1 MKTKNIL
8 TLLIFLCFW
17 NITQIKAASPNGS
30 DCNSPLTAVEGINNS
45 VFNGYWNQYFKY
57 IAPFDGTITVSTVG
71 LTDNYSNFDVYAQSC
86 SGNYIGQIYGS
97 NGISYSFNV
106 FKGDSFLIETYMSS
120 SNGIMPWSLSIV
132 PKIFTVTS
140 GKTCNNAVQVKD
152 GSNSEIG
159 YYNNY
164 RKGQWFKYTPS
175 KDGHIVISSAYNDED
190 YIQIYNQCGGSN
202 LSSGWIWNYSP
213 TDSNSFTYKVNDTT
227 TYYLLVSSDN
237 VYNNYDSSALWNF
250 AFQSSSAANI
260 TAVNFYNDSSY
271 QYVLNSS
278 KIDTIAHTVTAY
290 VSKNTNLND
299 YNNLIFY
306 LSTGASNI
314 SKNGYS
320 LYPYWYMD
328 DDNMNH
334 YYDGEYFNN
343 SPYIYTVTSEDK
355 STSTD
360 WAVSIVNSPNY
371 STGNNFTSFI
381 VGNDTA
387 LIDTIEHTI
396 KASINVS
403 DITSV
408 YTLFT
413 TSQNASVSNS
423 GSTFYSNS
431 YIDYS
436 DTLKLTVT
444 SESGVSQNWKV
455 IVTQTNGS
463 GCNNPIIAKIGT
475 NYGSGKNNYE
485 QYFTYKSSV
494 SGNIA
499 FSTSTADFYMA
510 IDTGK
515 CGSLNQITS
524 NWIYSSNSIIL
535 NADSGKTYTLFT
547 EDLYADSFIISY
559 PSSCDKPII
568 ATLGINKGK
577 GLSEQYFTY
586 NATKSGNI
594 IFSTSDADF
603 IMTIDTG
610 SCGSLY
616 QIFSNWLYNGNS
628 ISLAADS
635 GKTYKLYTK
644 YLSTNS
650 FTISYPSSCDKPI
663 IAADG
668 VNNGKGSTQQYF
680 TYIATKNGNV
690 TFSTTN
696 ADFYMEIDSG
706 SCGSLNYIY
715 GSWVYSTNS
724 ITIPVDS
731 GKVYTLYAEYLNSN
745 SFIISYPESSC
756 DNPTTAING
765 INYGN
770 GLNKQYF
777 TYKAITSGFVTI
789 TSNNN
794 FNTEIDSGRCGSLQY
809 VTDGSAPVGFKTQAG
824 STYTLYTSS
833 LCSNNFTITTSNYIQ
848 KEFTNF
854 QIYNGSKWIY
864 ASIGKGIDTV
874 NNTINI
880 IVGPY
885 DNLTNIYYGFSR
897 LNEGLTTVIANNVA
911 LNSYGYFNFNT
922 PVVLTIVGTDS
933 LKVNYTVTINKRAAS
948 SGNDFLSYFLP
959 TQTGNAIIDPGSHTI
974 EVGISDTSTYIKPYF
989 SLSYKA
995 FATDSS
1001 GNTQT
1006 SGSNSFL
1013 NTQSIDT
1020 VYYNVIAE
1028 DSTVSKWKVIILKG
1042 DTIKSNLANISVFS
1056 LGIINEIDVIDNNSN
1071 TINITLPYGTNRSML
1086 SAGYT
1091 ISSGAK
1097 AFVNDS
1103 LQKSGITIN
1112 NFNSPILY
1120 TVMAQ
1125 DGSTK
1130 EWLVTV
1136 KTGRLSG
1143 TEILK
1148 YSMNGQRSSSIDTT
1162 SKLIHVYFLK
1172 GADITH
1178 LIANFTLSDSATAIL
1193 SSIKQVSGT
1202 SQNDFSSP
1210 VIYTINAEDGIAKQN
1225 WTVTVNLVNKDSSAD
1240 IISYSLP
1247 GQSYSN
1253 INNATHS
1260 INVVFPLGSKISNM
1274 AATFNLSPYATA
1286 DINGIKQISSS
1297 TINDFS
1303 KPVKYKITSEDSTS
1317 TINWTINIAIINAA
1331 AAITS
1336 FQIPGQLSS
1345 SIDSTNRI
1353 ISVSVPYGFDASNLA
1368 STFTI
1373 SEGASAYIGNVQQVS
1388 GTTKNNFS
1396 APVTYSIVAAD
1407 GVTTNDWTVIVVA
1420 GKSNE
1425 ASIIAYAISGQ
1436 VSSDINTTNH
1446 TITVIMPG
1454 GSNIANLIAL
1464 YNLSAGAYVSIG
1476 SNPQISGVSNNNF
1489 SNPVTYNVTAE
1500 DGTTIQDWTVTVSTI
1515 TYINTINGF
1524 EFKIYPNPNTGA
1536 FNVLSS
1542 ENINDARVIVTDMS
1556 GKSIIVKSINL
1567 HSGVPY
1573 LLKLN
1578 VPVGEYS
1585 LQIISGSNKTQQQ
1598 IIIR

>member
-1 MKTKNIL
+1 MRTKNIL
-8 TLLIFLCFW
+8 TLFIFLCFW
-17 NITQIKAASPNGS
+17 NITQIKATSSNGS

-45 VFNGYWNQYFKY
+45 VFNGYWNEYFKY
-57 IAPFDGTITVSTVG
+57 TAPFDGTITVSTIG

-86 SGNYIGQIYGS
+86 SGNYLGQIYGS
-97 NGISYSFNV
+97 NGISFSFNV

-140 GKTCNNAVQVKD
+140 GKTCSNAVQVKN
-152 GSNSEIG
+152 GTNSVIG

-164 RKGQWFKYTPS
+164 RKGQWFKYTPP
-175 KDGHIVISSAYNDED
+175 KDGHIVISSANNDED
-190 YIQIYNQCGGSN
+190 YIQIYNQCGGSSLASN
-202 LSSGWIWNYSP
+202 WVYNYGP
-213 TDSNSFTYKVNDTT
+213 TDSSSFTYKVNDTT
-227 TYYLLVSSDN
+227 TYYMLVSSDN
-237 VYNNYDSSALWNF
+237 VYSNNDSSALWNF
-250 AFQSSSAANI
+250 AFQSSSSANI
-260 TAVNFYNDSSY
+260 TAVSFYNDSSSL
-271 QYVLNSS
+271 YVLNSS
-278 KIDTIAHTVTAY
+278 KIDTIGHTVTAY
-290 VSKNTNLND
+290 VSKNTNLNN
-299 YNNLIFY
+299 YNYLIFY
-306 LSTGASNI
+306 LSPGASNI
-314 SKNGYS
+314 TKNGYS
-320 LYPYWYMD
+320 LNPYWYMD
-328 DDNMNH
+328 DDNMYH

-371 STGNNFTSFI
+371 STGTNFISYI

-387 LIDTIEHTI
+387 LIDTIAHTI
-396 KASINVS
+396 KASINLS

-423 GSTFYSNS
+423 GSTFYSNN
-431 YIDYS
+431 YFDYS
-436 DTLKLTVT
+436 DTLMLTVT

-455 IVTQTNGS
+455 MVTQTNGS
-463 GCNNPIIAKIGT
+463 GCSNPIIAKIGT
-475 NYGSGKNNYE
+475 NYGSGKNNYV
-485 QYFTYKSSV
+485 QYFTYKASV

-499 FSTSTADFYMA
+499 LSTSTADFYMT
-510 IDTGK
+510 IDTGN

-524 NWIYSSNSIIL
+524 NWIYSSNSIVL

-559 PSSCDKPII
+559 QSSCDKPII
-568 ATLGINKGK
+568 ATLGNNKGK

-586 NATKSGNI
+586 KATKSGNI

-610 SCGSLY
+610 SCGSLN
-616 QIFSNWLYNGNS
+616 QISSSWLYNGNS

-635 GKTYKLYTK
+635 GKTYKLYTE

-668 VNNGKGSTQQYF
+668 VNNGKGSTEQYF
-680 TYIATKNGNV
+680 TYTASKNGNV

-696 ADFYMEIDSG
+696 ADFYMEIDTG

-731 GKVYTLYAEYLNSN
+731 GKVYTLYAEYLNSS

-756 DNPTTAING
+756 DKPAIATDG

-777 TYKAITSGFVTI
+777 TYKATTSGFVTI
-789 TSNNN
+789 TSNNY
-794 FNTEIDSGRCGSLQY
+794 FSTEIDSGICGSLQY
-809 VTDGSAPVGFKTQAG
+809 ITDGTAPVGFKTQAG

-864 ASIGKGIDTV
+864 ASIGNGIDTV

-880 IVGPY
+880 MVGPY

-897 LNEGLTTVIANNVA
+897 LNEGLTTVLAKNIVLNN
-911 LNSYGYFNFNT
+911 YGYLNLNAPDT
-922 PVVLTIVGTDS
+922 LTIVGADS
-933 LKVNYTVTINKRAAS
+933 IKVYYIVTITKRTPA
-948 SGNDFLSYFLP
+948 SGNDFLSYYLP
-959 TQTGNAIIDPGSHTI
+959 SQTGNAIIDQSLHTI
-974 EVGISDTSTYIKPYF
+974 EVGVSDTSNYIKPYF

-995 FATDSS
+995 IATDTS
-1001 GNTQT
+1001 GNIQT
-1006 SGSNSFL
+1006 SGSKSFL
-1013 NTQSIDT
+1013 NTNLTDI

-1028 DSTVSKWKVIILKG
+1028 DSTISEWKVIILKG
-1042 DTIKSNLANISVFS
+1042 DTIKSSLANISVFS
-1056 LGIINEIDVIDNNSN
+1056 LGIINEIDAIDNNNN
-1071 TINITLPYGTNRSML
+1071 TVNITLPYGTDRSVL

-1103 LQKSGITIN
+1103 LQKSGLTIN

-1120 TVMAQ
+1120 TIKAQ

-1130 EWLVTV
+1130 HWLVTV

-1143 TEILK
+1143 TDILK
-1148 YSMNGQRSSSIDTT
+1148 YSMTGQRSSSIDTT
-1162 SKLIHVYFLK
+1162 SKLIHVNFLT
-1172 GADITH
+1172 GIDVTH
-1178 LIANFTLSDSATAIL
+1178 LIANFTLSDSATAII
-1193 SSIKQVSGT
+1193 SSTKQVSGI
-1202 SQNDFSSP
+1202 SVNNFSSP
-1210 VIYTINAEDGIAKQN
+1210 VIYAINAEDGIAKQN
-1225 WTVTVNLVNKDSSAD
+1225 WTVTVNLVKKDSSAD

-1247 GQSYSN
+1247 GQSYSS
-1253 INNATHS
+1253 ISNATHS
-1260 INVVFPLGSKISNM
+1260 INVVFPIGSKISNM
-1274 AATFNLSPYATA
+1274 AAAFSLSPYATA

-1303 KPVKYKITSEDSTS
+1303 KPVKYKITSEDSAS
-1317 TINWTINIAIINAA
+1317 TINWTINISIINAA
-1331 AAITS
+1331 TAITS

-1345 SIDSTNRI
+1345 SIDSVNRI
-1353 ISVSVPYGFDASNLA
+1353 IRVSVPYGFDASNLA

-1373 SEGASAYIGNVQQVS
+1373 SDGATAYIGNVQQVS

-1396 APVTYSIVAAD
+1396 APVNYSVVAAD
-1407 GVTTNDWTVIVVA
+1407 GVTTNNWTVIVVA

-1446 TITVIMPG
+1446 TITVTMPG
-1454 GSNIANLIAL
+1454 GSNIANLIAI
-1464 YNLSAGAYVSIG
+1464 YNLSTGAYVSIG
-1476 SNPQISGVSNNNF
+1476 SNPQISGVSNNDF
-1489 SNPVTYNVTAE
+1489 SNPVTYIVTAE
-1500 DGTTIQDWTVTVSTI
+1500 DGTTIQNWTVTVSTI
-1515 TYINTINGF
+1515 TNITTTNGI

-1542 ENINDARVIVTDMS
+1542 ENINEARVIITDMS
-1556 GKSIIVKSINL
+1556 GKNIIVKSINL
-1567 HSGVPY
+1567 RSGVPY

-1578 VPVGEYS
+1578 VPVGNYN
-1585 LQIISGSNKTQQQ
+1585 LQIINGNNKTQQQ
-1598 IIIR
+1598 IIIK